1 MKLDPA
7 AARALNLEA
16 CPGEEKSTSLQGLL
30 NKCRTTQGQRLIVQ
44 WIKQPLIDLKRIG
57 K

>member
-1 MKLDPA
+1 MKLDLP

-30 NKCRTTQGQRLIVQ
+30 NKCRTSQGQRLMRQ
-44 WIKQPLIDLKRIG
+44 WIKQPLIDLKKIG